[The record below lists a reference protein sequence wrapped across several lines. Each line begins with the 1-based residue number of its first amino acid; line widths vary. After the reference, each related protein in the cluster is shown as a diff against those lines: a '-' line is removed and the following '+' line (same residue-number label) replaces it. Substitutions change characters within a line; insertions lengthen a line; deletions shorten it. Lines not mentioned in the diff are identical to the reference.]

1 MIIDNL
7 RRIQAEMEAACLRSN
22 RLPSDV
28 LLIAVSKTQPE
39 EAIREAYEAGQ
50 RLFGENKAQELIKKK
65 QNLPED
71 ICWHFIGNLQR
82 NKVKYLVGE
91 VALIHSV
98 NSPALAL
105 EIEKVAARR
114 GLVQDI
120 LIEVNIAEEESKH
133 GSALPQAEEILRMM
147 PELTHVKA
155 RGLMAVAPFSD
166 NAETVRPYFIKMR
179 ELLDIWKPLLP
190 DPEAFCQLSMGMSG
204 DFEVAIEE
212 GASYIRVGTALFGAR
227 HYASNER

>member
-50 RLFGENKAQELIKKK
+50 RVFGENKAQDLIRKK

-71 ICWHFIGNLQR
+71 ICWHFIGSLQR